1 MEYHGVVI
9 HREWI
14 PYFDELNDKQLAS
27 LFMAL
32 MKLGFDGVSEEPKDP
47 SIKAAYKLIGTQIV
61 YDVEKYR
68 ARCERNRKNA
78 QKRRKIQPDEEK
90 AE

>member
-9 HREWI
+9 HREWM

-27 LFMAL
+27 LLRAL

-47 SIKAAYKLIGTQIV
+47 SIKTAYKLIGTQIV

-90 AE
+90 TE